1 MLKKSMIAAGAIAVS
16 LVAFQPTTASAG
28 TDVNFYFGFGG
39 GNHGSHGGHGGHGG
53 GWGGGWGGNH
63 GGGWGNHRLTCRE
76 ARRNLRHSYGF
87 RRIRAIEC
95 NGRRY
100 TFRARRGG
108 HVWRVKV
115 NAFTGEVIRMRPL

>member
-1 MLKKSMIAAGAIAVS
+1 MMKKSMLAAGAIAVS

-28 TDVNFYFGFGG
+28 ADVNFYFGFGG
-39 GNHGSHGGHGGHGG
+39 GSHGAHGGHGG
-53 GWGGGWGGNH
+53 WGGGH

-108 HVWRVKV
+108 RVWRVKV
-115 NAFTGEVIRMRPL
+115 NAFTGDVIRMRPI